1 METEALQQLRFD
13 TRLRGRRGWTT
24 EEEYE
29 EEVAG
34 SPDVSDKIKPP
45 ESDVRSPAES
55 GSGSAVPDT
64 HEV

>member
-1 METEALQQLRFD
+1 METEALQRLRFD

-29 EEVAG
+29 EEASG
-34 SPDVSDKIKPP
+34 LPDVADKIKSL
-45 ESDVRSPAES
+45 ESDARSPAES
-55 GSGSAVPDT
+55 GSGSAVSDT